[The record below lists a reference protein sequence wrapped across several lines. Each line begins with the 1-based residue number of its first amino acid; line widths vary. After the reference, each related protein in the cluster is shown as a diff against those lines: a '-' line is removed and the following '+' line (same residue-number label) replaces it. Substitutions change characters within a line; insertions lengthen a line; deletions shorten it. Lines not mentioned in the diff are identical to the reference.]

1 MNLKRIAALIGA
13 LLLVGL
19 YLSTLVFALMG
30 SPNSK
35 NLLMAS
41 VFCTIAIPVF
51 LYAWQLACRMAKRKD
66 GFDPGEPDKKEKG
79 KE

>member
-1 MNLKRIAALIGA
+1 MSLKRIAALAGA

-41 VFCTIAIPVF
+41 IFCTIAIPVF
-51 LYAWQLACRMAKRKD
+51 IYAWQLACRMMKRKN
-66 GFDPGEPDKKEKG
+66 EPQSEEKEEK
-79 KE
+79 